1 MKARY
6 TSIPDKRTKDVYER
20 EVRSMQKDFAVL
32 YEKLTIYNMYMELGF
47 GVKRITAFF
56 DKMGDSVDRMRENPT
71 FWDNVDK
78 TVIDKLGF
86 DYPRCDC
93 EFMEKTFYKPPEISE
108 SEKRD
113 AVAKMAAMKRFIEE
127 NGHDQ

>member
-6 TSIPDKRTKDVYER
+6 TSLPDKRTKDIYER

-32 YEKLTIYNMYMELGF
+32 YEKLCIYNMYMELGF

-56 DKMGDSVDRMRENPT
+56 DKMGDSVDRMREDPA
-71 FWDNVDK
+71 FWDKVDR

-108 SEKRD
+108 KEKKQ
-113 AVAKMAAMKRFIEE
+113 ALSQMAKMKQFLSDTGA
-127 NGHDQ
+127 GT

>member
-6 TSIPDKRTKDVYER
+6 TSFPDKRTKDIYER

-32 YEKLTIYNMYMELGF
+32 YEKLCIYNMYMELGF

-56 DKMGDSVDRMRENPT
+56 DKMGDSVDRMREDPA
-71 FWDNVDK
+71 FWDKVDR

-93 EFMEKTFYKPPEISE
+93 EFMEKTFYRPPEISE
-108 SEKRD
+108 KEKKQ
-113 AVAKMAAMKRFIEE
+113 ALSQMAKMKQFLSDTGA
-127 NGHDQ
+127 GT